1 MKCKEVQSAL
11 IDFVDGKLDKDFQYD
26 MGKHLETCEKCN
38 QDFLDLKKMLSVI
51 SDSPMQEP
59 GPELR
64 ENFKTMLQSEIN
76 ILATTRIIKEEP
88 VPGTIRM
95 NWSSPWFRIAAAFI
109 ILALGVLIGSKWSPG
124 SSANSSEMSTLRNEV
139 KEMKEVLMVN
149 LLKEES
155 ASERIKAVSYV
166 EGMTNP
172 DQKIIS
178 VLLTTLNNDKNV
190 NVRLASLYSLAKF
203 SDRQSVRDSLVE
215 SLTKQSE
222 PIIQIVL
229 INLLAEKKE
238 SKAVKPIQDIIR
250 NQKTLKEVKDIAEKS
265 LRSI

>member
-1 MKCKEVQSAL
+1 MKCKDVQSVL
-11 IDFVDGKLDKDFQYD
+11 IDFVDGKLDKDFQAD
-26 MGKHLETCEKCN
+26 IGKHLETCEKCK
-38 QDFLDLKKMLSVI
+38 QDYADLKKMLSVM
-51 SDSPMQEP
+51 SDSPMHEP
-59 GPELR
+59 GPDLR
-64 ENFKTMLQSEIN
+64 ENFNTMLQSEIN

-88 VPGTIRM
+88 VHGAIRM
-95 NWSSPWFRIAAAFI
+95 NWSSPWLRIAVAFF
-109 ILALGVLIGSKWSPG
+109 ILVLGALIGSKWRPG
-124 SSANSSEMSTLRNEV
+124 SSGNSAELSTLKNEV
-139 KEMKEVLMVN
+139 KEMKEVLMVS

-172 DQKIIS
+172 DQKIIG

-203 SDRQSVRDSLVE
+203 SDRQLVRDSLVE
-215 SLTKQSE
+215 SLSRQSE

-229 INLLAEKKE
+229 INLLADKKE
-238 SKAVKPIQDIIR
+238 AKAIKPIQEIIR
-250 NQKTLKEVKDIAEKS
+250 NQKTLKEVRDIAEKS